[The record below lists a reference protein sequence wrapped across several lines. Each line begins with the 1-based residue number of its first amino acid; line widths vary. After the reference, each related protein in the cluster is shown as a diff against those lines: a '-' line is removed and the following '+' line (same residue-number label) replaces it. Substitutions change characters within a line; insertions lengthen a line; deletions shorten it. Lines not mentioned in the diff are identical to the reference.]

1 MNEMRPLILFG
12 AEHLATVGFI
22 AATAVLLPLL
32 ANRWLDPAGRQRLGL
47 LIAALLLVQEVI
59 HIWLLANHH
68 GRPLHALLPL
78 HLCGLS
84 VLLSAWVL
92 AARSYRAYEIVYF
105 WAWGG
110 TTQALVTPDLAVG
123 FPDPAY
129 VAFFVGHGLVLVAV
143 LYATLVYRFRPT
155 PASILRSITALAA
168 VATVVAPVNLVLG
181 TNYLFLCAKPERASL
196 MDYLGPWPWY
206 IASLAALAL
215 LSSLIY
221 YAPFWIGDHLP
232 GRIGRATPLSVPRD
246 PASAGRDSAAE

>member
-1 MNEMRPLILFG
+1 MIEMHPLILFG
-12 AEHLATVGFI
+12 PEHLLTVTLV
-22 AATAVLLPLL
+22 AALAVLLPLL
-32 ANRWLDPAGRQRLGL
+32 ANRQLDRAGRDRLGL
-47 LIAALLLVQEVI
+47 LIAALLLVQEAI
-59 HIWLLANHH
+59 HIWLLASHY
-68 GRPLHALLPL
+68 GRPLHDLLPL

-84 VLLSAWVL
+84 VLLCAWVL
-92 AARSYRAYEIVYF
+92 AARSYRAYEVVYF

-155 PASILRSITALAA
+155 PVSILRSITALAA
-168 VATVVAPVNLVLG
+168 VAAVVAPINLALG

-206 IASLAALAL
+206 VASLAGLAV

-221 YAPFWIGDHLP
+221 YAPFWISDRLP
-232 GRIGRATPLSVPRD
+232 GRSRTPCPDTAGSEPRGN
-246 PASAGRDSAAE
+246 AIRR